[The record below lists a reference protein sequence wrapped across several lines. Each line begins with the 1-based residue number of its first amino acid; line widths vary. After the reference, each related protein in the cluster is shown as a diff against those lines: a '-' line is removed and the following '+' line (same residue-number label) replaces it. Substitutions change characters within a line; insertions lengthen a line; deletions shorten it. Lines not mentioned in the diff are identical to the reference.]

1 MINNLIL
8 KVSLSDGCA
17 VAQDILTIICPT
29 STPTPTITATPTH
42 TPTPTP
48 TATPLPSN
56 QVAFFLNQTNNYTY
70 TVSGN
75 IVAKFVTT
83 NTNISD
89 VSIKLPIV
97 QTSGPN
103 ILTPISIIYENIVVG
118 QLQIDPSRIFIG
130 TSIDITFALSNV
142 VYQYP
147 NVAIQSPAINLS

>member
-29 STPTPTITATPTH
+29 NTPTPTFTSTPTN

-48 TATPLPSN
+48 TATPLPINEISY
-56 QVAFFLNQTNNYTY
+56 FLNQTNDYTY
-70 TVSGN
+70 TVNSN

-83 NTNISD
+83 NPDISN
-89 VSIKLPIV
+89 VSIKLPII
-97 QTSGPN
+97 QTSSPN
-103 ILTPISIIYENIVVG
+103 ILTPISIIYQDIVVG

-130 TSIDITFALSNV
+130 TQTDITFAISNS
-142 VYQYP
+142 VYQYT
-147 NVAIQSPAINLS
+147 NIAITAPAINLS

>member
-29 STPTPTITATPTH
+29 STPTPTITATPTN

-48 TATPLPSN
+48 TATPLPAN

-70 TVSGN
+70 TVAGN

-83 NTNISD
+83 NTDISD

-97 QTSGPN
+97 QTSSPN
-103 ILTPISIIYENIVVG
+103 ILTPISIIYQNIVVG

-130 TSIDITFALSNV
+130 TSVDITFALSNV

-147 NVAIQSPAINLS
+147 NVAIASPAINLS